1 MKLLA
6 IGAAF
11 AVFGVLALPAQD
23 LPAWVLELS
32 RVKRHARESFEH
44 IPNYV
49 CQETIDRFVK
59 HPHAGSFEKLDTLHF
74 EVASVGGRE
83 LLAAAGASRFDDVD
97 PSYYIQEGSIGSGS
111 FSGLVLNLFVHDN
124 ALIGHAREAQL
135 QSRAALAYDFEM
147 TAFNSGYQLK
157 SSGASATVGLRGTFW
172 VDKESLDLLQIEEH
186 AVGIPYDLGMS
197 DVDTAITF
205 APARIGSSVVLL
217 PQSAETVIK
226 ERQDGENKN
235 VTRFSGCREYTS
247 ESVIHFDTLEPPPP
261 PGKKSP

>member
-1 MKLLA
+1 VKLLA
-6 IGAAF
+6 IGVAL
-11 AVFGVLALPAQD
+11 AVFGVPALPGQD

-32 RVKRHARESFEH
+32 RVKRHARESFQH

-49 CQETIDRFVK
+49 CQETINQFAKR
-59 HPHAGSFEKLDTLHF
+59 PHEGSFQKLDTLHL
-74 EVASVGGRE
+74 EVASVDGRE
-83 LLAAAGASRFDDVD
+83 LLAAAGASRFEDVD
-97 PSYYIQEGSIGSGS
+97 ASSYIIEGAIGTGS

-124 ALIGHAREAQL
+124 ALVSHWREAQA
-135 QSRAALAYDFEM
+135 QSRTALAYDFEM

-157 SSGASATVGLRGTFW
+157 SGSASATVGLRGTFW

-205 APARIGSSVVLL
+205 APVSIGSSVVLL

-226 ERQDGENKN
+226 ERQGGENKN
-235 VTRFSGCREYTS
+235 VTLFSGCRAYTS
-247 ESVIHFDTLEPPPP
+247 ESVIHFDTP
-261 PGKKSP
+261 